1 MDNNKCLLLEFVNE
15 DKKIAVGY
23 EDWLQNKINDEEKYL
38 NIFKN
43 KNEIEIKWPDC
54 DIAPASIMKKRVRTC
69 DWKIVAAK
77 ILFFGE
83 WTKMCEQRD
92 NLETYGVLEPTKG
105 QRKSM
110 CKKQWSDD
118 EKENSQNKKKYKKSG
133 IKRGTTETKSSKLWT
148 EVKIMKNIDCGQSS
162 DDDSSSKMSQ
172 HLIQENDTLKK
183 ENDDLKKENMAL
195 RISLSCIENLPRINN
210 LVENILLKTEKLND
224 KVDFTDFK
232 KSKNEINTTN
242 NILEME
248 SNKESNNEKMIDL
261 GETGVLVSASR
272 LRNCNRNSISQYTCD
287 LLSVVFSKEEL
298 ASCSLTGKIANTMK
312 GANITPKER
321 LNPKRHEAIEAHACV
336 FNI

>member
-1 MDNNKCLLLEFVNE
+1 MDRSKDN
-15 DKKIAVGY
+15 
-23 EDWLQNKINDEEKYL
+23 EKY
-38 NIFKN
+38 
-43 KNEIEIKWPDC
+43 
-54 DIAPASIMKKRVRTC
+54 
-69 DWKIVAAK
+69 
-77 ILFFGE
+77 
-83 WTKMCEQRD
+83 
-92 NLETYGVLEPTKG
+92 
-105 QRKSM
+105 
-110 CKKQWSDD
+110 
-118 EKENSQNKKKYKKSG
+118 
-133 IKRGTTETKSSKLWT
+133 
-148 EVKIMKNIDCGQSS
+148 CGQSS

-195 RISLSCIENLPRINN
+195 RISLSCIKNLPRINN
-210 LVENILLKTEKLND
+210 LVENVLLKTEKLND

-321 LNPKRHEAIEAHACV
+321 LNPKRLEAIEAHV
-336 FNI
+336 FSIFECNKDTQKLFKAAVRQKCNNAVPRAKKNQTKENK